1 MNTDKMK
8 RRFVKALNKDQ
19 KVRGS
24 LVYAAIRKVCK
35 ETKESKMGHELSDL
49 HLGCHCGGRVK
60 PDKKE

>member
-24 LVYAAIRKVCK
+24 LIYAAIRKVCK
-35 ETKESKMGHELSDL
+35 ETKESKIYEH
-49 HLGCHCGGRVK
+49 
-60 PDKKE
+60 